1 MKRAMNAQRH
11 LILITVTMLA
21 LAGFAL
27 TSWAQPP
34 AAEADVASGSES
46 DDASQPFI
54 RLGMIGLDTS
64 HVIAFTRYLNDPK
77 NNTGCRV
84 VAGYP
89 GGSPDFPAS
98 ADRVEGFTARLRTEY
113 GLEITESI
121 EELCEKVDGILLES
135 VDGRPHLQQARIVI
149 DAGKPVFVDKPVAH
163 NLADV
168 ISLYRLAEEKG
179 VPCWSSSSLRYGE
192 NIAGAR
198 ENEALGQIVGCD
210 VFGSSSWAQFHPDLY
225 LYGIHAVEPLFT
237 VMGRGCR
244 TVRRIKTDAADMVIG
259 IWDDGRI
266 GTFRDLGD
274 GKSPGTAIIYGT
286 KKSVV
291 GKSAGYAPLLE
302 QIVSFFR
309 TGKPPV
315 SAEETIE
322 IYAFMSAADES
333 KARNGAEISIADV
346 IQKARGKSSESPA
359 D

>member
-1 MKRAMNAQRH
+1 MNRAMNIQRYWV
-11 LILITVTMLA
+11 LITITMLA
-21 LAGFAL
+21 LAGSAI
-27 TSWAQPP
+27 TGRAQSPG
-34 AAEADVASGSES
+34 ADVTAGSES
-46 DDASQPFI
+46 DGASRPDI

-64 HVIAFTRYLNDPK
+64 HVIAFTQYLNDPK

-113 GLEITESI
+113 GLEIAGSI

-135 VDGRPHLQQARIVI
+135 VDGRPHLEQARIVI
-149 DAGKPVFVDKPVAH
+149 DAGKPLFVDKPVAH

-168 ISLYRLAEEKG
+168 ISLYRLAEKKD

-198 ENEALGQIVGCD
+198 NNDGLGQIVGCD

-237 VMGRGCR
+237 VMGPGCR
-244 TVRRIKTDAADMVIG
+244 TVRRIKTDTADMVIG
-259 IWDDGRI
+259 FWDDGRI
-266 GTFRDLGD
+266 GTFRDLGG

-291 GKSAGYAPLLE
+291 GKSSGYAPLLK
-302 QIVSFFR
+302 QIVSFFN

-315 SAEETIE
+315 PAAETIE

-333 KARNGAEISIADV
+333 KARNGTEVSIAEV
-346 IQKARGKSSESPA
+346 IQKARSKSSDSSTEP
-359 D
+359 